1 MNVLHADV
9 LPTQMLEERIRDNE
23 NGGIDEWWFCLM
35 RSGKLLVSALSVPED
50 EEKYKSAVETFRT

>member
-1 MNVLHADV
+1 
-9 LPTQMLEERIRDNE
+9 MLEERIRDNE

-50 EEKYKSAVETFRT
+50 EEKYKSAGETFSVFSAGPQLS